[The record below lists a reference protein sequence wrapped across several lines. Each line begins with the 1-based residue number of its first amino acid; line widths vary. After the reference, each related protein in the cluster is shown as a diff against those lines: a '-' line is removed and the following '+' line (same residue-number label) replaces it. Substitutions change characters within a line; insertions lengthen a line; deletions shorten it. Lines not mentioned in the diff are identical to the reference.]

1 MTLDTTLWRD
11 AVEVARHFVW
21 SRRLLRWFAV
31 GRIDE
36 ATLQAGLQAVE
47 DRVAVLRLRHALLD
61 LLVTCLG
68 QPVSLPRPVAWLLAL
83 AVVSLLVRCARAG

>member
-1 MTLDTTLWRD
+1 MNAGLWRD
-11 AVEVARHFVW
+11 AAEVVRHFMG

-36 ATLQAGLQAVE
+36 GTLQAGLQAVE

-61 LLVTCLG
+61 LLVAVLG
-68 QPVSLPRPVAWLLAL
+68 QPSPLRRPVVWLLAL
-83 AVVSLLVRCARAG
+83 AVVSTLVRCARAG